1 MEKYSVQAV
10 LSAVDKNFTSNMK
23 SATSW
28 VDRLQARAGS
38 SSNSMLGMGVAMG
51 VASSVTQKAMSVVSG
66 AVGGLV
72 GDLNQGSATWKT
84 FTGNMENM
92 GKSKAE
98 IASVKKELQ
107 DFATKTIYNASDMAT
122 TYSQLAAVGIKNT
135 TQLVKGF
142 GGLAAAS
149 AEPKQ
154 AMKTLSQQAT
164 QMAAKP
170 MVQWQ
175 DFKLMLEQTPAGIA
189 AVAKTMGMST
199 AELVK
204 NVQDGTIKT
213 QEFFDAVTETG
224 TNDNFTNMATQYK
237 DVGQALD
244 GLKETL
250 TGKLQPAF
258 DKLSKIGIDAVSGLI
273 AKVDEFDVSGI
284 EKGIDNLIS
293 IIDHFTKG
301 TEISANAM
309 DMLRTGAEKVLPVVA
324 AIGSGVGLSGMLP
337 ILGHMN
343 QGFSFLT
350 TKGELFGSTLSN
362 VAGKGLEM
370 SKGINLTNFAKGFE
384 SARSKLDGFKIGMID
399 ASSVFGR
406 LDSGFLKVGSSVTG
420 LQDKFPKLTSA
431 FSKVSSGIGSGLQQA
446 ASVGT
451 TAMTG
456 MVNGLTSVMS
466 LALTALGP
474 AAILGIALVGLGLVN
489 TQFGTQIQEMINTA
503 ITKGPAIIQGLVAG
517 ITSQIPA
524 LMASGTQLL
533 AQLAQMIAVNL
544 PVIIQA
550 GVDIINALVG
560 GVTQNM
566 GSIMTSALTIVESLM
581 TSLLS
586 AAPQLLMTGLNLLLS
601 LVQGI
606 SSNSDKIVAT
616 ATNIIKSFTENITNN
631 LPQIISKGI
640 DILVKL
646 ADGIVKTIP
655 QLIPVAVQAI
665 TQLVSTLSANLP
677 KMMDA
682 AVKIINTLAD
692 GLISHLPEILSAG
705 VELIT
710 TIVQAI
716 AQNLPEI
723 VGAGIEI
730 TAKLAMTLLQA
741 LPDMIS
747 AGSDLV
753 AGFIQGI
760 GDMIGGVVNKAAELA
775 SSAVD
780 TVKSYLNIGSP
791 SKVFRQMGK
800 WTGEGFVIGM
810 ASMVKDVENQ
820 SEELAAAALPDM
832 KSMEYD
838 MSQSISGS
846 VGASMS
852 VQASNQPIIVGNDQP
867 IYVTLP
873 DGRVLA
879 ETTAPFMGGIL
890 QKQLDK
896 ATIGK
901 GRRR

>member
-1 MEKYSVQAV
+1 
-10 LSAVDKNFTSNMK
+10 MK

-92 GKSKAE
+92 GKSKSE

-175 DFKLMLEQTPAGIA
+175 DFKLMLEQTPAGVA

-213 QEFFDAVTETG
+213 QEFFDAVAETG

-250 TGKLQPAF
+250 VDKLQPAF

-284 EKGIDNLIS
+284 EKGIDNLTS

-337 ILGHMN
+337 VL
-343 QGFSFLT
+343 
-350 TKGELFGSTLSN
+350 
-362 VAGKGLEM
+362 
-370 SKGINLTNFAKGFE
+370 
-384 SARSKLDGFKIGMID
+384 
-399 ASSVFGR
+399 
-406 LDSGFLKVGSSVTG
+406 
-420 LQDKFPKLTSA
+420 
-431 FSKVSSGIGSGLQQA
+431 SKVSGGVLNLSGGYKKAAQAAIELAEKSGDPIKPLTGFYGMIQKSGNGIKIFKNGVSSLIGKIPYIGSGLQQA

-456 MVNGLTSVMS
+456 MVNGLTSVMG

-474 AAILGIALVGLGLVN
+474 AAILGLVLVGLGLVN

-566 GSIMTSALTIVESLM
+566 GSIMTSALTIVESLI

-646 ADGIVKTIP
+646 AEGIVKTIP

-692 GLISHLPEILSAG
+692 GLISNLPEILSAG

-760 GDMIGGVVNKAAELA
+760 GDMIGGVVNKASELA

-780 TVKSYLNIGSP
+780 TIKSFLNVGSP
-791 SKVFRQMGK
+791 SKVLRQIGK

>member
-1 MEKYSVQAV
+1 MERYSVQAV
-10 LSAVDKNFTSNMK
+10 LSAVDKGFTSNMK
-23 SATSW
+23 NATSLI
-28 VDRLQARAGS
+28 DRLQGKAGS

-66 AVGGLV
+66 AIGGLV

-92 GKSKAE
+92 GKSKSE

-107 DFATKTIYNASDMAT
+107 DFATKTIYSASDMAT

-135 TQLVKGF
+135 DKLVMGF
-142 GGLAAAS
+142 GGLAAA
-149 AEPKQ
+149 AADPQQ

-175 DFKLMLEQTPAGIA
+175 DFKLMLEQTPAGVA

-204 NVQDGTIKT
+204 NVQDGTVET
-213 QEFFDAVTETG
+213 QKFFDAVTTTG
-224 TNDNFTNMATQYK
+224 TNENFTKMATQYK
-237 DVGQALD
+237 TVGQALD

-258 DKLSKIGIDAVSGLI
+258 DRFSQ
-273 AKVDEFDVSGI
+273 
-284 EKGIDNLIS
+284 KGIDQVSKLIDWVS
-293 IIDHFTKG
+293 KLNVDKFIGQLDTTKELLDTFG
-301 TEISANAM
+301 PLLAG
-309 DMLRTGAEKVLPVVA
+309 LGAA
-324 AIGSGVGLSGMLP
+324 TGLSGMLP
-337 ILGHMN
+337 VLSGLN
-343 QGFSFLT
+343 QGFSLLT

-399 ASSVFGR
+399 TSSVFGK
-406 LDSGFLKVGSSVTG
+406 LDSGFSKVGSSVTG
-420 LQDKFPKLTSA
+420 LQDKFPKLSST

-456 MVNGLTSVMS
+456 MVNGLTSVMG

-474 AAILGIALVGLGLVN
+474 AAILGLVLVGLGLVN
-489 TQFGTQIQEMINTA
+489 TQFGDQIQQMITTA
-503 ITKGPAIIQGLVAG
+503 IEKGPEVIQGLVTG
-517 ITSQIPA
+517 ITSKIPA

-544 PVIIQA
+544 PIIIQA

-606 SSNSDKIVAT
+606 SNNSDKIVAT

-730 TAKLAMTLLQA
+730 TAKLAMTLLEA
-741 LPDMIS
+741 LPDMMS
-747 AGSDLV
+747 AGKDLV
-753 AGFIQGI
+753 SGFIQGI
-760 GDMIGGVVNKAAELA
+760 GDMIGGVVDKASELA

-780 TVKSYLNIGSP
+780 TVKSFLNIGSP
-791 SKVFRQMGK
+791 SKVLRQIGK

>member
-1 MEKYSVQAV
+1 MERYSVQAV
-10 LSAVDKNFTSNMK
+10 LSAVDKGFTSNMK
-23 SATSW
+23 NATSLI
-28 VDRLQARAGS
+28 DRLQGKAGS

-66 AVGGLV
+66 AIGGLV

-92 GKSKAE
+92 GKSKSE

-107 DFATKTIYNASDMAT
+107 DFATKTIYSASDMAT

-135 TQLVKGF
+135 DKLVMGF
-142 GGLAAAS
+142 GGLAAA
-149 AEPKQ
+149 AADPQQ

-175 DFKLMLEQTPAGIA
+175 DFKLMLEQTPAGVA

-204 NVQDGTIKT
+204 NVQDGTVET
-213 QEFFDAVTETG
+213 QKFFDAVTTTG
-224 TNDNFTNMATQYK
+224 TNENFTKMATQYK
-237 DVGQALD
+237 TVGQALD

-258 DKLSKIGIDAVSGLI
+258 DRFSQ
-273 AKVDEFDVSGI
+273 
-284 EKGIDNLIS
+284 KGIDQVSKLIDWVS
-293 IIDHFTKG
+293 KLNVDKFIGQLDTTKELLDTFG
-301 TEISANAM
+301 PLLAG
-309 DMLRTGAEKVLPVVA
+309 LGAA
-324 AIGSGVGLSGMLP
+324 TGLSGMLP
-337 ILGHMN
+337 VL
-343 QGFSFLT
+343 
-350 TKGELFGSTLSN
+350 
-362 VAGKGLEM
+362 
-370 SKGINLTNFAKGFE
+370 
-384 SARSKLDGFKIGMID
+384 
-399 ASSVFGR
+399 
-406 LDSGFLKVGSSVTG
+406 
-420 LQDKFPKLTSA
+420 
-431 FSKVSSGIGSGLQQA
+431 SKVSGGVLNLSGGYKKAAQAAIELAEKSGDPIKPLTGFYGMIQKSGNGIKIFKSGVSSLIGKIPYIGSGLQQA

-456 MVNGLTSVMS
+456 MVNGLTSVMG

-489 TQFGTQIQEMINTA
+489 SQFGTQIQEMINTA

-566 GSIMTSALTIVESLM
+566 GSIMTSALTIVESLI

-601 LVQGI
+601 LVKGI
-606 SSNSDKIVAT
+606 SSNSDKIVST
-616 ATNIIKSFTENITNN
+616 ATNIIKSFTKNITNN
-631 LPQIISKGI
+631 LPEIISKGI

-646 ADGIVKTIP
+646 AEGIAKTVP
-655 QLIPVAVQAI
+655 QLIPVAIQAI
-665 TQLVSTLSANLP
+665 TQLVSTLSDNLP
-677 KMMDA
+677 KIMDA
-682 AVKIINTLAD
+682 AMKIVNTLAD
-692 GLISHLPEILSAG
+692 ALIDNLPEILSAG

-710 TIVQAI
+710 TIIQAI

-730 TAKLAMTLLQA
+730 TAKLAATLLEA
-741 LPDMIS
+741 LPDMMS
-747 AGSDLV
+747 AGKDLV
-753 AGFIQGI
+753 SGFIQGI
-760 GDMIGGVVNKAAELA
+760 GDMIGGVVDKASELA

-780 TVKSYLNIGSP
+780 TVKSFLNIGSP
-791 SKVFRQMGK
+791 SKVLRQIGK